1 MESLR
6 IYAQRGRS
14 DSGSS
19 DLKMK
24 PRFVRLRGWRSP
36 RAAQY
41 FGQRFV
47 ALCFGVTALSAFAAV
62 LKIEMPIE
70 TDVFKTGSGSEI
82 ANAQCLIC
90 HSVEYVSTQP
100 PLPRAFWKASIEK
113 MQTKYGAP
121 VPNEQV
127 DALVGYLVKTYGVE
141 AAAKTN
147 SAVSA
152 PDTIFKPRLIPTSS
166 DGAQLATANGCFGC
180 HNVEKKIV
188 GPPFQQVAAKYKGD
202 LAGSAK
208 VMRQITEGGS
218 GQWGTIPMPPVKHLS
233 AEEVRILSDWILAQQ
248 P

>member
-1 MESLR
+1 MKLR
-6 IYAQRGRS
+6 FIQFRS
-14 DSGSS
+14 
-19 DLKMK
+19 
-24 PRFVRLRGWRSP
+24 RRSP
-36 RAAQY
+36 RAAQH

-47 ALCFGVTALSAFAAV
+47 AFCFGLTALSTFAAV

-70 TDVFKTGSGSEI
+70 TDVFKTGPGSEI

-147 SAVSA
+147 SNADT
-152 PDTIFKPRLIPTSS
+152 PDAILKPRLIATTW
-166 DGAQLATANGCFGC
+166 DGAQLATVNGCFGC
-180 HNVEKKIV
+180 HNMEKKIV

-208 VMRQITEGGS
+208 VTRQITEGGS

-248 P
+248 R